1 MEEIKDNKKKKYLKR
16 VILFFLILILITCGL
31 LLYAR
36 YISTSGLYIK
46 EYKIINEN
54 ITDNFHGLKIVHISD
69 IHYGTTINKDNLCEL
84 ADKINITKPDLVLLT
99 GDLIDKNITLTK
111 DDINDITECMTKIN
125 ATLGKYI
132 IMGENDYSYE
142 NFNTLIE
149 NIGFINLNDNYDTIY
164 KDDNNYI
171 LLAGIS
177 SISNTDKT
185 LEEKIA
191 PAYDYI
197 NNSEVKPIYTI
208 LMMHEPDLISDID
221 TDKFNL
227 ILAGHSHNGQVIIP
241 FIGGVILPDN
251 AKKYYKEYYKINNT
265 NIYISNGIGTS
276 EFKFRF
282 LNKPSFNL
290 YRLTK
295 K

>member
-1 MEEIKDNKKKKYLKR
+1 MEEIKDNKKKRYLKR